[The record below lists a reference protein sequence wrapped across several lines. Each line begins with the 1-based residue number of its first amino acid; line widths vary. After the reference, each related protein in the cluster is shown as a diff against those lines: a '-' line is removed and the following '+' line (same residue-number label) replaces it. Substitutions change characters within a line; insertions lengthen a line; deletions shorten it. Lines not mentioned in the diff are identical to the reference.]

1 MTKLYLDPADLM
13 ELINIT
19 TDEVDAISLT
29 LDPDAYNEQINRL
42 CFIVNDQ
49 IRRYTALTNLFSTC
63 TNIVAGISGRH
74 EIRVPRRPSRKPSKT
89 TAAIC
94 ALQHFREHST
104 TCRNE
109 PRPLTYCIACNT
121 DTDRTNLMKID
132 SFEMPKIDDRYP
144 DEWYRSFA
152 LALHGQCA
160 PRTNDVEV
168 FLSQATGRQ
177 S

>member
-1 MTKLYLDPADLM
+1 MK
-13 ELINIT
+13 LINIT
-19 TDEVDAISLT
+19 IDEVDAISLT

-49 IRRYTALTNLFSTC
+49 IRQYTAPTNLFSTS
-63 TNIVAGISGRH
+63 TNIVAEISGRH
-74 EIRVPRRPSRKPSKT
+74 EIHIPRRPSRKPPKT

-94 ALQHFREHST
+94 ALRHFREHST
-104 TCRNE
+104 NCKNDLH
-109 PRPLTYCIACNT
+109 PLTYCTVCDT
-121 DTDRTNLMKID
+121 DTDRTNPMKID

-144 DEWYRSFA
+144 DEWYSSFA
-152 LALHGQCA
+152 LALLGQCA